1 MRTSAKFSLQAEETT
16 MRKLFYINNE
26 TLETFKNTPLSF
38 HLSHVSRSFPLS
50 YSFCTQEPTP
60 ALLLLSHCPQ
70 ALPPRPPA
78 VPPGLQEPE
87 PWESRGRMLQKL
99 WAAASI
105 SQLSA
110 AKSQGKEWHFQIV
123 TFCTSESE
131 SKEDKEMSGDWYG
144 PPLPIIEQESCMSQS
159 MRSTQLVN
167 HHRD

>member
-1 MRTSAKFSLQAEETT
+1 MKHWRHLKTLLFPSILATSAEAFLCLTHSA
-16 MRKLFYINNE
+16 RKNQPQLSCFCP
-26 TLETFKNTPLSF
+26 TLPKP
-38 HLSHVSRSFPLS
+38 
-50 YSFCTQEPTP
+50 
-60 ALLLLSHCPQ
+60 
-70 ALPPRPPA
+70 LPPRLPA